1 MKNIKKLITSITLG
15 LLVIAGI
22 STTVKVVSAA
32 SDQMNFSNEDAFEI
46 EMFDVDFS
54 KASTMTSA
62 EWTQYL
68 MDEGAISRD
77 EGEIELAYHNSTD
90 DAEKQRLY
98 EKSIDLQFSKGYI
111 TEEDAKYL
119 KGLRH
124 DDELEN
130 FDMELMFE

>member
-15 LLVIAGI
+15 LLVIAGVG
-22 STTVKVVSAA
+22 TTVKVVSAA
-32 SDQMNFSNEDAFEI
+32 SDQMSFFNEDDFEI

-54 KASTMTSA
+54 NASTMTPA

-68 MDEGAISRD
+68 MDEGAISKD

-98 EKSIDLQFSKGYI
+98 EKSIDLQLSKGYM
-111 TEEDAKYL
+111 TEEEAKYE
-119 KGLRH
+119 KSLRH
-124 DDELEN
+124 DDDSEN
-130 FDMELMFE
+130 FDMEIIFE

>member
-22 STTVKVVSAA
+22 GTTVKVVNAA
-32 SDQMNFSNEDAFEI
+32 SDQMGFFNEGDFGI

-54 KASTMTSA
+54 KASTMNSA

-68 MDEGAISRD
+68 IDEGAISKD
-77 EGEIELAYHNSTD
+77 EGEIELAYHNSNN

-98 EKSIDLQFSKGYI
+98 EKLIDLQFSKGYI
-111 TEEDAKYL
+111 TEEEAKYS
-119 KGLRH
+119 KSLRH
-124 DDELEN
+124 DDDLKN
-130 FDMELMFE
+130 LDMEVIFE